1 MWRDYTKYSKIKKKD
16 ASLASTVWFLSTIT
30 WNACIFEIRA
40 YYKLFVACQRA
51 EQVWI
56 QVGWAFSIF
65 RQSRYHGLTLSWVQG
80 CSRSSGLGGL
90 MLELR
95 LITKFVDQCL
105 IVLLL
110 FIIVFFKPGHHSQ
123 LRLDRDC
130 HLVYSDKFSS
140 PSPKRRPPHSPQSSH
155 WEHGSRHRLFHAMC
169 TLSIHRKYYGSH
181 PSHSNFKVLLF
192 SCHIS
197 NHQWLIKYVMSQ

>member
-40 YYKLFVACQRA
+40 YYKLFVACHRN

-95 LITKFVDQCL
+95 LITIFVDQCW

-110 FIIVFFKPGHHSQ
+110 FIIVLSN
-123 LRLDRDC
+123 LDT
-130 HLVYSDKFSS
+130 
-140 PSPKRRPPHSPQSSH
+140 
-155 WEHGSRHRLFHAMC
+155 
-169 TLSIHRKYYGSH
+169 TLSCVQIETAILYILINFLRRLQKGVLHIL
-181 PSHSNFKVLLF
+181 PSLRTENMDQDIDYFTQCVHCPYTASTMAVIPRIQISK
-192 SCHIS
+192 SCCFLVIYQTI
-197 NHQWLIKYVMSQ
+197 ND